1 MKISIVTISF
11 NQAQYLRQC
20 IESVL
25 EQTGCEL
32 EYIIVDPGSTDGS
45 REIIESYGD
54 RIIRVFEPDAGPA
67 DGLNRGFNRAS
78 GDVFGFINSDDYL
91 LPGALRRVTDYFSQK
106 GARYFMTGQ
115 GYVEDA
121 DGRPA
126 RVHPRP
132 MTLTTMLHR
141 SVIIFQQATFFP
153 AQAYFEV
160 QGFNVNNDTCWDY
173 ELFIRFLL
181 SGLEHEVVSADL
193 ATFRLHANSISGSG
207 RLTIRYLAELDKIF
221 QEILGRERNLKDKMY
236 TQFLRARR
244 ELAGLI
250 KK

>member
-32 EYIIVDPGSTDGS
+32 EYVIVDPGSTDGS

-54 RIIRVFEPDAGPA
+54 RIIRVFESDAGPA

-106 GARYFMTGQ
+106 GVRHFMTGQ

-121 DGRPA
+121 DGRLA

-141 SVIIFQQATFFP
+141 SAIIFQQATFFP
-153 AQAYFEV
+153 ARAYVEI
-160 QGFNVNNDTCWDY
+160 QGFNINNATCWDY

-181 SGLEHEVVSADL
+181 NGLEHEVIPVDL
-193 ATFRLHANSISGSG
+193 AVFRLHTQSISGSG
-207 RLTIRYLAELDKIF
+207 RLTQSYLTELDKIF
-221 QEILGRERNLKDKMY
+221 REILGRNRNLKDKVY
-236 TQFLRARR
+236 TQFLRAKR
-244 ELAGLI
+244 EFSGLMH
-250 KK
+250 K